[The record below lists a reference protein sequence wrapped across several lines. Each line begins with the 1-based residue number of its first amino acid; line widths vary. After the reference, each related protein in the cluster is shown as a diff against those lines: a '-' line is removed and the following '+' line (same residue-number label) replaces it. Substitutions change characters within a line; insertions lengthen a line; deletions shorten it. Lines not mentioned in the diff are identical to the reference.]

1 MRDFADSTAR
11 PFSKAKDDDLVNLI
25 RNIISGSTDLENS
38 KLNNPEEE
46 TEKEE
51 KDTKVDA
58 KLDGK
63 SRAYRNAINRIATR
77 KGKKTVETEEQLKE
91 VTETGVKDI
100 ALFLAENLSVEQ
112 LEELCTLLKPSY
124 EVNSE
129 E

>member
-1 MRDFADSTAR
+1 MRDFADRVVR
-11 PFSKAKDDDLVNLI
+11 PFSKAKDDDLVDLI
-25 RNIISGSTDLENS
+25 RNIISGNINPENS
-38 KLNNPEEE
+38 EVNNPEE
-46 TEKEE
+46 KEE
-51 KDTKVDA
+51 KEAKVDA

-63 SRAYRNAINRIATR
+63 SRAYRSAINRIATR
-77 KGKKTVETEEQLKE
+77 KGKKTVEVEEQLKE
-91 VTETGVKDI
+91 VTETGVKDV

>member
-1 MRDFADSTAR
+1 MRDFADRVVR
-11 PFSKAKDDDLVNLI
+11 PFSKAKDDDLVDLI
-25 RNIISGSTDLENS
+25 RNIISGNINPENS
-38 KLNNPEEE
+38 EVNNPEEE

-51 KDTKVDA
+51 KKTKVDA

-91 VTETGVKDI
+91 VTGVGVKDI
-100 ALFLAENLSVEQ
+100 ALFLAENLSVKQ

>member
-1 MRDFADSTAR
+1 MRDFADRVVR
-11 PFSKAKDDDLVNLI
+11 PFSKAKDDDLVDLI
-25 RNIISGSTDLENS
+25 RNIIAGTTDPENS
-38 KLNNPEEE
+38 KLNNPEE
-46 TEKEE
+46 KEE
-51 KDTKVDA
+51 KEAKVDA

-91 VTETGVKDI
+91 VTGVGVKDI
-100 ALFLAENLSVEQ
+100 ALFLAENLSVKQ